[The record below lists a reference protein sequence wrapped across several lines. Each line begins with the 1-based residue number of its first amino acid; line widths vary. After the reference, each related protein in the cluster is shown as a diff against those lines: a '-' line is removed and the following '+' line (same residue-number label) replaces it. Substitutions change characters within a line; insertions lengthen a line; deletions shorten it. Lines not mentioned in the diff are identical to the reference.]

1 MQIRSLD
8 PPRISLKLFVKG
20 VGLHSNA
27 NLLNIYTAQNKLHLS
42 GLFSSLII
50 IAVGPIWI
58 HEVFNYMLNLAM
70 GPMSIEVKFGIIQW
84 K

>member
-1 MQIRSLD
+1 MVDKTPWIAIHQCHEKVTIQGVNDMIMQIRSLD

-50 IAVGPIWI
+50 IAVGPI
-58 HEVFNYMLNLAM
+58 
-70 GPMSIEVKFGIIQW
+70 
-84 K
+84 